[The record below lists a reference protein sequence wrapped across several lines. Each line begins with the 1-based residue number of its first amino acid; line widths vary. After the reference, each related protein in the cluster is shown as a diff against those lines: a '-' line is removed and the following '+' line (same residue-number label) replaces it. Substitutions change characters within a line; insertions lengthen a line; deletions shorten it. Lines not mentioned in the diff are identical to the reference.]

1 MNENIYKRI
10 CSIYDFDEDSQI
22 LTYNYNILSKNSNSQ
37 RSNIYKSILFEFC
50 FLINKGSVEFK
61 DLNDICFF
69 KSFST
74 KEKELALE
82 IIDVLLKIIENKKMD
97 DSDYMN
103 LTCNLL
109 KLDNNRKLNIFKYL
123 QSIYSYYKD
132 DFRYIIYPI
141 IYTLGFDNEALKLY
155 LKNDLMDVIGRYMNE
170 SSEIYY
176 YNIDEEFLQYLN
188 KLLYYLNYNQKN
200 PKEIKDIN
208 SLYKYLC
215 DYGSN
220 PKKASDLDEKYA
232 EHINCFSKIKDLIEA
247 MYINKEINL
256 SAKDNSEKN
265 TNEENIKANNNGQSN
280 NKNGNSTKSSSDINE
295 NNSNINISNGENTLK
310 KELLGNNSNNNS
322 TNIRDIIKEEIK
334 IYLEH
339 YEKCNKLND
348 LCEKISCVLNDVKID
363 KNSLDKYYNIL
374 FENKENKLLINK
386 LLSTIILLQNS
397 NITNLRRKLTE
408 VIPFHIMEK
417 HRDYFS
423 FTCDYFPNP
432 SNLNELKK
440 ILSEK
445 LQSETLGENEKDMI
459 NNDLKRLNV
468 FINMKNQNTNSDCS
482 VIIEENNIIG
492 KKIKMVIDFLKYYKK
507 NCHPIVHMSKKD
519 IDYYLLPRSLFSSN
533 LKYADYIFS
542 LSDKTKQK
550 N

>member
-1 MNENIYKRI
+1 M
-10 CSIYDFDEDSQI
+10 
-22 LTYNYNILSKNSNSQ
+22 
-37 RSNIYKSILFEFC
+37 
-50 FLINKGSVEFK
+50 
-61 DLNDICFF
+61 
-69 KSFST
+69 
-74 KEKELALE
+74 
-82 IIDVLLKIIENKKMD
+82 
-97 DSDYMN
+97 
-103 LTCNLL
+103 
-109 KLDNNRKLNIFKYL
+109 
-123 QSIYSYYKD
+123 
-132 DFRYIIYPI
+132 
-141 IYTLGFDNEALKLY
+141 
-155 LKNDLMDVIGRYMNE
+155 
-170 SSEIYY
+170 
-176 YNIDEEFLQYLN
+176 
-188 KLLYYLNYNQKN
+188 
-200 PKEIKDIN
+200 
-208 SLYKYLC
+208 
-215 DYGSN
+215 
-220 PKKASDLDEKYA
+220 
-232 EHINCFSKIKDLIEA
+232 
-247 MYINKEINL
+247 
-256 SAKDNSEKN
+256 
-265 TNEENIKANNNGQSN
+265 
-280 NKNGNSTKSSSDINE
+280 
-295 NNSNINISNGENTLK
+295 K

-348 LCEKISCVLNDVKID
+348 LCEKISYILNDIKID

-550 N
+550 NYDDKNDDKIKLENKIDEYTLYKDEKIIVIEEVLDILFSKNYLNMSEINVDNKIEGKKKLELN